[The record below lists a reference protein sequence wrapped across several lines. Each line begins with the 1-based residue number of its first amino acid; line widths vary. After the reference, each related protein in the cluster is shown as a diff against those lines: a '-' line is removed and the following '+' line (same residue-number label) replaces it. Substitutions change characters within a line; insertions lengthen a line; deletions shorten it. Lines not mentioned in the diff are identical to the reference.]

1 MPNVRLPSEIDKSEA
16 KKMKKELEDMRAKYE
31 ALGLDLSRSRR
42 VEKDGQKGRDQGNK
56 G

>member
-42 VEKDGQKGRDQGNK
+42 VGKDGQKGRDQGNK